1 MGKYVL
7 VLVLVIAAA
16 AAAAGLFLL
25 IVGPARTWQM
35 IAGDP
40 DLGWFDRSAPART
53 GRPND
58 ALLCTPG
65 LCDGVKVDREL
76 PDYADPPEILIGKID
91 EALRAV
97 AADIRRVDDG
107 SDPARARYVTRT
119 PLMRFPDT
127 NSFEA
132 VVLENGRTGLV
143 AYAAAQL
150 GYSDGGNNRKRLEAV
165 IESLGE

>member
-1 MGKYVL
+1 ML
-7 VLVLVIAAA
+7 VLALIIAAIV
-16 AAAAGLFLL
+16 AAAGLVL
-25 IVGPARTWQM
+25 IVMGPARTWQM
-35 IAGDP
+35 MAGEP
-40 DLGWFDRSAPART
+40 DLGWFDRSAPTRT

-58 ALLCTPG
+58 ALFCTPG
-65 LCDGVKVDREL
+65 LCDGVKVDRDL
-76 PDYADPPEILIGKID
+76 PDYADPPEILIGRID
-91 EALRAV
+91 EALRAMASDV
-97 AADIRRVDDG
+97 RRVDDG

-165 IESLGE
+165 VERLGK

>member
-1 MGKYVL
+1 MGKIVL
-7 VLVLVIAAA
+7 TVVLVIAAIV
-16 AAAAGLFLL
+16 AAAGLFLV
-25 IVGPARTWQM
+25 IAGPARTWQM
-35 IAGDP
+35 ISGDP
-40 DLGWFDRSAPART
+40 DLGWFDRAAPVRT

-76 PDYADPPEILIGKID
+76 PDYAEPPEALIARID
-91 EALRAV
+91 EAMRTLASDV
-97 AADIRRVDDG
+97 RRVDDA

-132 VVLENGRTGLV
+132 VTLENGRTGLV

-150 GYSDGGNNRKRLEAV
+150 GHSDGGNNRKRLEAV
-165 IESLGE
+165 IERFDK

>member
-1 MGKYVL
+1 MLYLAL
-7 VLVLVIAAA
+7 VLAAIVAAA
-16 AAAAGLFLL
+16 VLFVVLA
-25 IVGPARTWQM
+25 GPARTWQM

-40 DLGWFDRSAPART
+40 DLGWFDRASPART

-65 LCDGVKVDREL
+65 LCGGGDVDREL
-76 PDYADPPEILIGKID
+76 PDYAASPAELIGKVD
-91 EALRAV
+91 EAMRALSDDV
-97 AADIRRVDDG
+97 VRVDDG
-107 SDPARARYVTRT
+107 NDPARARYVTRT
-119 PLMRFPDT
+119 ALMRFPDT

-132 VVLENGRTGLV
+132 VTLENGRTGLV

-165 IESLGE
+165 AARIAE